1 MGLDLAK
8 DLDTFLSPDD
18 FGETALYD
26 GTEVPVQFYRA
37 SERLYEY
44 RMGTYDSPSG
54 GLMNAAPFA
63 LARSSDLPGVGRG
76 SILTIGGKEYRI
88 DEIEYRRDDLLK
100 LHLSERTDRPFNA

>member
-8 DLDTFLSPDD
+8 DLDTFLNLQD
-18 FGETALYD
+18 FGEVALYD
-26 GTEVPVQFYRA
+26 GAEVSVQFYRE
-37 SERLYEY
+37 SDRLYEY
-44 RMGTYDSPSG
+44 RLGTYDSPSG

-63 LARSSDLPGVGRG
+63 LAKAADLPGVGRG
-76 SILTIGGKEYRI
+76 SILTIGGKEYRV